1 MDAIRSQVN
10 TKEETVAMLQAEM
23 PYLRQR
29 YGVTRLSL
37 YGSTARG
44 DAGPESDVDL
54 LVELTH
60 PLGLQF
66 VGLALYLEEI
76 LGRKVDLATFD
87 SFQRTIQKP
96 YRKSLAASIQEDL
109 VNVEAPA

>member
-1 MDAIRSQVN
+1 
-10 TKEETVAMLQAEM
+10 M

-37 YGSTARG
+37 YGSAARG
-44 DAGPESDVDL
+44 DSGPNSDVDI
-54 LVELTH
+54 LVELAR

-66 VGLALYLEEI
+66 VGLALYLEEV
-76 LGRKVDLATFD
+76 LGRKVDLATFE
-87 SFQRTIQKP
+87 SFRRTVQKP
-96 YRKSLAASIQEDL
+96 HRKSLAASILEDL